1 MTKTWVTPCSSHTFL
16 SALFTQL
23 YMEKVS
29 RQHARTRTTN
39 LQDNI
44 WRIMIFEDSCI
55 MVYTFCKNSRW
66 PEHGTWR
73 VVLQTTTEKMNLFN
87 ELMYIC
93 KVRVCD
99 YPKCCVS
106 DMWLVKRFN
115 VPHWQLAWAPEITSL
130 HLSSQNNTATDE
142 LECPEPGATFVPSR
156 KQNLLGCYFLWM
168 KNATSILQIRLQVVL
183 VRTLQPF
190 LEPSDK

>member
-1 MTKTWVTPCSSHTFL
+1 MTSGGWLLFFSSPSFCTVCSAIHGKKYQGNMPGQPTF
-16 SALFTQL
+16 
-23 YMEKVS
+23 MN
-29 RQHARTRTTN
+29 N
-39 LQDNI
+39 L
-44 WRIMIFEDSCI
+44 WRIFRGRLHY
-55 MVYTFCKNSRW
+55 VYTFGKNSRW
-66 PEHGTWR
+66 PEHGTWK
-73 VVLQTTTEKMNLFN
+73 VVLQTTTEKINLFK

-130 HLSSQNNTATDE
+130 HLSSQHYTATDE

-156 KQNLLGCYFLWM
+156 KQNLLGCYFLSM
-168 KNATSILQIRLQVVL
+168 KIATSILQIRFQVVL